1 MTRNT
6 FLFERNDMVLLP
18 QQEAMDIENLQRG
31 AMGVADILRLGLI
44 DLSLTKTGQ
53 ILDFKYQHISFNY
66 IEIWLQHS
74 MKRFKSKDSIPL
86 FTISE

>member
-53 ILDFKYQHISFNY
+53 ILDF
-66 IEIWLQHS
+66 
-74 MKRFKSKDSIPL
+74 
-86 FTISE
+86 